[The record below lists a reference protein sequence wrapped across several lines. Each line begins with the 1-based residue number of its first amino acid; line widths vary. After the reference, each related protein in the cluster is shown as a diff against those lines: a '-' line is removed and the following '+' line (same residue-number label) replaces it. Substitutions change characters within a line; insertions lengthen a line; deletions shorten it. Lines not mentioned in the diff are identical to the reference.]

1 MCTMTTTPALNGKV
15 MSRYIHILNGL
26 PIMYLIVVVA
36 MVVVIGAMSMD
47 AAFGWRKAKLRGEA
61 RTSYLFS
68 RSITKFALYEGVL
81 FISAGIDTLIH
92 FVWAQFSSDS
102 VYCVP
107 IASSLVAIT
116 LCIVEIWSMREKA
129 EEKTRNNINHAIK
142 VVADAMQREQA
153 VEIAKHIID
162 KASDNDKTE

>member
-1 MCTMTTTPALNGKV
+1 MREYVG
-15 MSRYIHILNGL
+15 ILNGL

-92 FVWAQFSSDS
+92 FVWAQFSNDS

-142 VVADAMQREQA
+142 VVADAISREEA
-153 VEIAKHIID
+153 VDIAKHIID
-162 KASDNDKTE
+162 KASDKDGTETD

>member
-1 MCTMTTTPALNGKV
+1 MGDYM
-15 MSRYIHILNGL
+15 HIIKGL

-36 MVVVIGAMSMD
+36 MCVVIGAMAMD

-92 FVWAQFSSDS
+92 FVWAQFSTSS
-102 VYCVP
+102 IHCVP
-107 IASSLVAIT
+107 LASILVSIT
-116 LCIVEIWSMREKA
+116 LCIVEIWSMHEKA
-129 EEKTRNNINHAIK
+129 EEKTRSNFNHAIK
-142 VVADAMQREQA
+142 VVADVLQKEQA

-162 KASDNDKTE
+162 KAAEGGSNETE

>member
-1 MCTMTTTPALNGKV
+1 
-15 MSRYIHILNGL
+15 
-26 PIMYLIVVVA
+26 MYLIVVVA
-36 MVVVIGAMSMD
+36 MCVVIGAMSMD

-92 FVWAQFSSDS
+92 FVWAQFNSST
-102 VYCVP
+102 VHCVP
-107 IASSLVAIT
+107 LASILVAIV

-129 EEKTRNNINHAIK
+129 DEKTRSNVNHAIE
-142 VVADAMQREQA
+142 VVAKAMQKEQA

-162 KASDNDKTE
+162 KASENNNSNENYN

>member
-1 MCTMTTTPALNGKV
+1 MNG
-15 MSRYIHILNGL
+15 YTHILNGL
-26 PIMYLIVVVA
+26 PVMYLIVVVA
-36 MVVVIGAMSMD
+36 MCVVIGAMCMD

-92 FVWAQFSSDS
+92 FVWAQFSSTTIH
-102 VYCVP
+102 CVP
-107 IASSLVAIT
+107 LASILVAIT

-142 VVADAMQREQA
+142 VVADAISREEA
-153 VEIAKHIID
+153 VDIAKHIID
-162 KASDNDKTE
+162 KASDKDNETE

>member
-1 MCTMTTTPALNGKV
+1 
-15 MSRYIHILNGL
+15 
-26 PIMYLIVVVA
+26 MYLIVVVA
-36 MVVVIGAMSMD
+36 MCVVIGAMCMD

-68 RSITKFALYEGVL
+68 RSITKFALYEGVM

-92 FVWAQFSSDS
+92 FVWMQFSTSS
-102 VYCVP
+102 IHCVP
-107 IASSLVAIT
+107 LASILVAIT

-142 VVADAMQREQA
+142 VVADAISREEA
-153 VEIAKHIID
+153 VDIAKHIID
-162 KASDNDKTE
+162 KASDKENEIE

>member
-1 MCTMTTTPALNGKV
+1 
-15 MSRYIHILNGL
+15 MSNYTHILSGL

-36 MVVVIGAMSMD
+36 MCVVIGAMCMD

-92 FVWAQFSSDS
+92 FVWAQFSSTTIH
-102 VYCVP
+102 CVP
-107 IASSLVAIT
+107 LASILVAIT

-142 VVADAMQREQA
+142 VVADAISREEA
-153 VEIAKHIID
+153 VDIAKHIID
-162 KASDNDKTE
+162 KASDKDNETE

>member
-1 MCTMTTTPALNGKV
+1 MGNYT
-15 MSRYIHILNGL
+15 HIIVGL
-26 PIMYLIVVVA
+26 PVMYLIVVVA
-36 MVVVIGAMSMD
+36 MIVVIGAMCMD

-92 FVWAQFSSDS
+92 FVWAQFSESS

-107 IASSLVAIT
+107 LASSLVAIT

-142 VVADAMQREQA
+142 VVADAMSKDQVTEL
-153 VEIAKHIID
+153 AKHIID
-162 KASDNDKTE
+162 KTTEQDGED

>member
-1 MCTMTTTPALNGKV
+1 MITDYT
-15 MSRYIHILNGL
+15 HILAGL
-26 PIMYLIVVVA
+26 PVMYLIVVVA
-36 MVVVIGAMSMD
+36 MIVVIGAMCMD
-47 AAFGWRKAKLRGEA
+47 AMYGWRKAKLRNEA

-92 FVWAQFSSDS
+92 FVWAQFNSSTTH
-102 VYCVP
+102 CVP
-107 IASSLVAIT
+107 LASILVAIV

-129 EEKTRNNINHAIK
+129 EEKTRNNFNHAIK
-142 VVADAMQREQA
+142 VVADVLQQEQA

-162 KASDNDKTE
+162 KAADASGNDV

>member
-1 MCTMTTTPALNGKV
+1 MI
-15 MSRYIHILNGL
+15 SDFSFILNGL
-26 PIMYLIVVVA
+26 PVMYLIVVVA
-36 MVVVIGAMSMD
+36 MLVVIIAMAMD
-47 AAFGWRKAKLRGEA
+47 ASFGWRKAKERGEA

-92 FVWAQFSSDS
+92 FVWAQFSPTTA
-102 VYCVP
+102 YCVP
-107 IASSLVAIT
+107 LASILVAIT

-129 EEKTRNNINHAIK
+129 EEKTRQNINHAIR

-153 VEIAKHIID
+153 MEIAKHIID
-162 KASDNDKTE
+162 KSVGKEGDDA

>member
-1 MCTMTTTPALNGKV
+1 MREYVG
-15 MSRYIHILNGL
+15 ILNGL

-92 FVWAQFSSDS
+92 FVWAQFSSTS

-142 VVADAMQREQA
+142 VVADAISREEA
-153 VEIAKHIID
+153 VDIAKHIID
-162 KASDNDKTE
+162 KNSEKNEAE

>member
-1 MCTMTTTPALNGKV
+1 
-15 MSRYIHILNGL
+15 MSISDYSHIAAGL
-26 PIMYLIVVVA
+26 PVMYLIVVVA
-36 MVVVIGAMSMD
+36 MCVVIGAMCMD
-47 AAFGWRKAKLRGEA
+47 AAFGWRKAKLRNEA

-92 FVWAQFSSDS
+92 FVWAQFSAS
-102 VYCVP
+102 VHCVP
-107 IASSLVAIT
+107 LASILVAIT

-129 EEKTRNNINHAIK
+129 EEKTRNNFNHAIK
-142 VVADAMQREQA
+142 VVADVLQKEQA

-162 KASDNDKTE
+162 KASASSSGEEM

>member
-1 MCTMTTTPALNGKV
+1 M
-15 MSRYIHILNGL
+15 
-26 PIMYLIVVVA
+26 
-36 MVVVIGAMSMD
+36 
-47 AAFGWRKAKLRGEA
+47 
-61 RTSYLFS
+61 
-68 RSITKFALYEGVL
+68 L

-92 FVWAQFSSDS
+92 FVWAQFSSTT

-116 LCIVEIWSMREKA
+116 LCIVEIWSMHEKA

-142 VVADAMQREQA
+142 VVADAIQREEA

-162 KASDNDKTE
+162 KSADKDETEG

>member
-1 MCTMTTTPALNGKV
+1 MNG
-15 MSRYIHILNGL
+15 YTHILNGL
-26 PIMYLIVVVA
+26 PVMYLIVVVA
-36 MVVVIGAMSMD
+36 MCVVIGAMCMD

-92 FVWAQFSSDS
+92 FVWAQFSTTSIH
-102 VYCVP
+102 CVP
-107 IASSLVAIT
+107 LASILVAIT

-142 VVADAMQREQA
+142 VVADAISREEA
-153 VEIAKHIID
+153 VDIAKHIID
-162 KASDNDKTE
+162 KASDKDNETE

>member
-1 MCTMTTTPALNGKV
+1 MI
-15 MSRYIHILNGL
+15 REYISILNGL
-26 PIMYLIVVVA
+26 PVMYLIVVVA
-36 MVVVIGAMSMD
+36 MCVVIGAMCMD

-68 RSITKFALYEGVL
+68 RSITKFALYEGVM

-92 FVWAQFSSDS
+92 FVWMQFSTTS
-102 VYCVP
+102 VHCVP
-107 IASSLVAIT
+107 LASILVAIT

-142 VVADAMQREQA
+142 VVADAISREEA
-153 VEIAKHIID
+153 VDIAKHIID
-162 KASDNDKTE
+162 KASDKENEIE

>member
-1 MCTMTTTPALNGKV
+1 MLGD
-15 MSRYIHILNGL
+15 YIHIVNGL
-26 PIMYLIVVVA
+26 PVMYLIVVVA
-36 MVVVIGAMSMD
+36 MVVVIGAMCMD

-68 RSITKFALYEGVL
+68 RSITKFALYEGVM

-92 FVWAQFSSDS
+92 FVWAQFSDSS

-107 IASSLVAIT
+107 IASSIVAIT

-129 EEKTRNNINHAIK
+129 EEKTRNNFNHAIK
-142 VVADAMQREQA
+142 VVADVLQREQS

-162 KASDNDKTE
+162 KANERDNGEDS

>member
-1 MCTMTTTPALNGKV
+1 MITDYTN
-15 MSRYIHILNGL
+15 ILVGL
-26 PIMYLIVVVA
+26 PVMYLIVVVA
-36 MVVVIGAMSMD
+36 MIVVIGAMCMD
-47 AAFGWRKAKLRGEA
+47 AAFGWRKAKLRNEA

-92 FVWAQFSSDS
+92 FVWAQFNQSTTH
-102 VYCVP
+102 CVP
-107 IASSLVAIT
+107 LASILVAIT

-129 EEKTRNNINHAIK
+129 DEKTRKNITHAIE
-142 VVADAMQREQA
+142 VVADAMSKEQA

-162 KASDNDKTE
+162 RASDTSGGDV

>member
-1 MCTMTTTPALNGKV
+1 MREYV
-15 MSRYIHILNGL
+15 SILNGL

-36 MVVVIGAMSMD
+36 MVVVIGAMCMD

-92 FVWAQFSSDS
+92 FVWAQFSSTS

-142 VVADAMQREQA
+142 VVADAISREEA
-153 VEIAKHIID
+153 VDIAKHIID
-162 KASDNDKTE
+162 KASENDEPTA

>member
-1 MCTMTTTPALNGKV
+1 MITDYTN
-15 MSRYIHILNGL
+15 ILVGL
-26 PIMYLIVVVA
+26 PVMYLIVVVA
-36 MVVVIGAMSMD
+36 MVVVIGAMCMD

-92 FVWAQFSSDS
+92 FVWAQFSAS
-102 VYCVP
+102 VHCVP
-107 IASSLVAIT
+107 LASILVAIT

-129 EEKTRNNINHAIK
+129 EEKTRNNFNHAIK
-142 VVADAMQREQA
+142 VVADVLQQEQA
-153 VEIAKHIID
+153 VDIAKHIID
-162 KASDNDKTE
+162 KAANSGGNDEPIG

>member
-1 MCTMTTTPALNGKV
+1 MNE
-15 MSRYIHILNGL
+15 YIYVIKGL

-36 MVVVIGAMSMD
+36 MAVVMGAMAMD

-68 RSITKFALYEGVL
+68 RSITKFALYEGVM

-92 FVWAQFSSDS
+92 FVWAQFSADS

-129 EEKTRNNINHAIK
+129 EEKTRNNFNHAIK
-142 VVADAMQREQA
+142 VVADVLQREQS

-162 KASDNDKTE
+162 KASEKDGDQTE

>member
-1 MCTMTTTPALNGKV
+1 MKEYLN
-15 MSRYIHILNGL
+15 ILHGL

-36 MVVVIGAMSMD
+36 MVVVVGAMCMD
-47 AAFGWRKAKLRGEA
+47 AAFGWRKAKQRGEA

-92 FVWAQFSSDS
+92 FVWAQFSSTS

-142 VVADAMQREQA
+142 VVADAISREEA
-153 VEIAKHIID
+153 VDIAKHIID
-162 KASDNDKTE
+162 KTTSENHETE

>member
-1 MCTMTTTPALNGKV
+1 MLGD
-15 MSRYIHILNGL
+15 YIHIVNGL
-26 PIMYLIVVVA
+26 PVMYLIVVVA
-36 MVVVIGAMSMD
+36 MVVVIGAMCMD

-68 RSITKFALYEGVL
+68 RSITKFALYEGVM

-92 FVWAQFSSDS
+92 FVWAQFSDSS

-107 IASSLVAIT
+107 IASSIVAIT

-129 EEKTRNNINHAIK
+129 EEKTRNNFNHAIK
-142 VVADAMQREQA
+142 VVADVLQREQS

-162 KASDNDKTE
+162 KAGERNGEDS

>member
-1 MCTMTTTPALNGKV
+1 MIGDYRNIVA
-15 MSRYIHILNGL
+15 GL

-36 MVVVIGAMSMD
+36 MCVVIGAMCMD

-68 RSITKFALYEGVL
+68 RSITKFALYEGVM

-92 FVWAQFSSDS
+92 FVWMQFSTSS
-102 VYCVP
+102 IHCVP
-107 IASSLVAIT
+107 LASILVAIT

-142 VVADAMQREQA
+142 VVADAISREEA
-153 VEIAKHIID
+153 VDIAKHIID
-162 KASDNDKTE
+162 KASDKENETE

>member
-1 MCTMTTTPALNGKV
+1 MREYV
-15 MSRYIHILNGL
+15 SILNGL
-26 PIMYLIVVVA
+26 PVMYLIVVVA
-36 MVVVIGAMSMD
+36 MCVVIGAMSMD

-92 FVWAQFSSDS
+92 FVWAQFSNTS

-142 VVADAMQREQA
+142 VVADAISREEA
-153 VEIAKHIID
+153 VDIAKHIID
-162 KASDNDKTE
+162 KASTSDESE

>member
-1 MCTMTTTPALNGKV
+1 MREYVG
-15 MSRYIHILNGL
+15 ILNGL

-36 MVVVIGAMSMD
+36 MVVVIGAMCMD

-92 FVWAQFSSDS
+92 FVWAQFSSTS

-142 VVADAMQREQA
+142 VVADAISREEA
-153 VEIAKHIID
+153 VDIAKHIID
-162 KASDNDKTE
+162 KASDKDGVETD

>member
-1 MCTMTTTPALNGKV
+1 MISKY
-15 MSRYIHILNGL
+15 SHILAGL

-36 MVVVIGAMSMD
+36 MCVVIGAMCMD

-92 FVWAQFSSDS
+92 FVWAQFSTTS
-102 VYCVP
+102 VHCVP
-107 IASSLVAIT
+107 LASILVAIT

-129 EEKTRNNINHAIK
+129 EDKTRRNLNHAIK
-142 VVADAMQREQA
+142 VVADVLQKEGSI
-153 VEIAKHIID
+153 ELGKHLID
-162 KASDNDKTE
+162 KVTEGGNNEDS

>member
-1 MCTMTTTPALNGKV
+1 MERVKAM
-15 MSRYIHILNGL
+15 REYISILNGL

-36 MVVVIGAMSMD
+36 MCVVIGAMSMD

-92 FVWAQFSSDS
+92 FVWAQFSNTS

-142 VVADAMQREQA
+142 VVADAISREEA
-153 VEIAKHIID
+153 VDIAKHIID
-162 KASDNDKTE
+162 KNSEKNETE

>member
-1 MCTMTTTPALNGKV
+1 MLGD
-15 MSRYIHILNGL
+15 YLHIVNGL

-36 MVVVIGAMSMD
+36 MVVVIGAMCMD

-68 RSITKFALYEGVL
+68 RSITKFALYEGVM

-92 FVWAQFSSDS
+92 FVWAQFSNDS

-107 IASSLVAIT
+107 LASSIVAIT

-129 EEKTRNNINHAIK
+129 EEKTRNNFNHAIQ
-142 VVADAMQREQA
+142 VVTDVLQREQS

-162 KASDNDKTE
+162 KAKDKDDEDS

>member
-1 MCTMTTTPALNGKV
+1 MNG
-15 MSRYIHILNGL
+15 YTHILNGL

-36 MVVVIGAMSMD
+36 MCVVIGAMCMD

-92 FVWAQFSSDS
+92 FVWAQFSTSTIH
-102 VYCVP
+102 CVP
-107 IASSLVAIT
+107 LASILVAIT

-142 VVADAMQREQA
+142 VVADAISREEA
-153 VEIAKHIID
+153 VDIAKHIID
-162 KASDNDKTE
+162 KASDKDDETE

>member
-1 MCTMTTTPALNGKV
+1 
-15 MSRYIHILNGL
+15 
-26 PIMYLIVVVA
+26 
-36 MVVVIGAMSMD
+36 MVVVIGAMCMD

-92 FVWAQFSSDS
+92 FVWAQFNTSTIH
-102 VYCVP
+102 CVP
-107 IASSLVAIT
+107 LASILVAIT

-129 EEKTRNNINHAIK
+129 EEKTRRNLNQAIK
-142 VVADAMQREQA
+142 VVADVLQKEGSI
-153 VEIAKHIID
+153 ELGKHLID
-162 KASDNDKTE
+162 KATESKNDEN

>member
-1 MCTMTTTPALNGKV
+1 MREY
-15 MSRYIHILNGL
+15 SHILNGL
-26 PIMYLIVVVA
+26 PVMYLIVVVA
-36 MVVVIGAMSMD
+36 MCVVIGAMCMD

-68 RSITKFALYEGVL
+68 RSITKFALYEGVM

-92 FVWAQFSSDS
+92 FVWMQFSTSS
-102 VYCVP
+102 IHCVP
-107 IASSLVAIT
+107 LASILVAIT

-142 VVADAMQREQA
+142 VVADAISREEA
-153 VEIAKHIID
+153 VDIAKHIID
-162 KASDNDKTE
+162 KASDKENEIE